1 MKKIALLAFAAAA
14 LVGCKP
20 QEKLPA
26 VVTFNDDPAGRRVE
40 VLMDG
45 QPFTNFVYPTDM
57 EKPVL
62 NPLRTASGKVI
73 TRGYPLEPR
82 PFERIDHPHH
92 VGMWFNFGD
101 VNGLDFWNNSFAI
114 PAERKHL
121 YGSVKFDRVVSL
133 DPATG
138 TLVYDADWVNSGDT
152 VLLKEHTTY
161 VFAGIDSLRT
171 IEHTTV
177 LTAQADTVFF
187 TENKEGLIGIRM
199 DRAFEEPSDRP
210 QQYTDANGVV
220 TEVPVVN
227 NEGINGRYRNAE
239 GAQGESGVWSKRS
252 PWVAV
257 RADKEGE
264 PITVAILDNPANP
277 GYPAWSHARGYGLFA
292 TNNIGGRA
300 FDKSADEFKIVLAP
314 GESVTFR
321 HKVVIGGALTDE
333 QINEMAG
340 SF

>member
-1 MKKIALLAFAAAA
+1 MKKMITLALAAVV
-14 LVGCKP
+14 LSGCTPK
-20 QEKLPA
+20 EKNA
-26 VVTFNDDPAGRRVE
+26 VVTFNDDPANRKVE
-40 VLMDG
+40 VLMNG
-45 QPFTNFVYPTDM
+45 QPFTNFIYPADM

-62 NPLRTASGKVI
+62 NPIHTASGQVI
-73 TRGYPLEPR
+73 TRGYPLDPR

-114 PAERKHL
+114 PAERKHR
-121 YGSVKFDRVVSL
+121 YGTVKFDRIVSL
-133 DPATG
+133 DPAKG
-138 TLVYDADWVNSGDT
+138 ELVYEANWVNKGDT

-161 VFAGIDSLRT
+161 IFSGKENLRT
-171 IEHTTV
+171 IEHITT
-177 LTAQADTVFF
+177 LTAQADTVTL
-187 TENKEGLIGIRM
+187 TENKEGLIAIRM

-227 NEGINGRYRNAE
+227 NEGINGKYRNAD

-252 PWVAV
+252 AWVAV
-257 RADKEGE
+257 SADKEGE
-264 PITVAILDNPANP
+264 TITVAILDNPANP

-292 TNNIGGRA
+292 TNNLGGRA
-300 FDKSADEFKIVLAP
+300 FDKSADELKIVLAP
-314 GESVTFR
+314 GQSLTFK

-333 QINEMAG
+333 QLNEMAN
-340 SF
+340 F